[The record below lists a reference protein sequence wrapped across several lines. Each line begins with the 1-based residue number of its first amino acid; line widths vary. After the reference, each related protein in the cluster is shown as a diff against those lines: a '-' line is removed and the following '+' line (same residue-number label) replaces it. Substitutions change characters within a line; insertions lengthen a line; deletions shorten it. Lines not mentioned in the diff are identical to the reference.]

1 MSSRQRDL
9 LDPSRVAESEM
20 SENIMVEAQERA
32 ASLFT
37 SSSPAHSFFVDMD
50 EPASGPCTPTAFNG
64 ILPPSNPVRLA
75 TPLANT
81 SDDDDKYD
89 DAVDIQEP
97 SRHEEPK
104 EEASFALSTPPL
116 DADRTLIQQEPPANT
131 KEQRPEA
138 LTLPASPPLPQQRS
152 TGFEPIVRDKDH
164 NATPRE
170 DLLTP
175 QLEAN
180 LTLLS
185 QHDQLRQQ
193 FLAFAN
199 DAECAVRSKD
209 RAVLQATVNELSL
222 RVRKVSAILVSLTAQ
237 LNEMSA
243 QGVEKDL
250 GQAQRRLKAEHNR
263 IFSDAASRQQQPN
276 VVIKDGLMLLD
287 MLLRHLGELAA
298 ETEKQLAKAT
308 EMVRSPRLQNTG
320 IS

>member
-1 MSSRQRDL
+1 
-9 LDPSRVAESEM
+9 M
-20 SENIMVEAQERA
+20 SESIMVEAQERA
-32 ASLFT
+32 PSLST
-37 SSSPAHSFFVDMD
+37 SSSPAHSFFIDMD
-50 EPASGPCTPTAFNG
+50 EPASGPSTPVAFNG
-64 ILPPSNPVRLA
+64 ILPPSHPVRLT

-97 SRHEEPK
+97 SRQEESK
-104 EEASFALSTPPL
+104 EEASFALSNPPL
-116 DADRTLIQQEPPANT
+116 DADRTLIQQEPPDNT

-138 LTLPASPPLPQQRS
+138 LTLPASPPLLPQHRF
-152 TGFEPIVRDKDH
+152 TGFEPTVRDNDH
-164 NATPRE
+164 KATPRE

-185 QHDQLRQQ
+185 QHDQLRQR

-209 RAVLQATVNELSL
+209 HAVLQATVSELSL
-222 RVRKVSAILVSLTAQ
+222 RVRKVSAIFVSLTAQ

-243 QGVEKDL
+243 QSVDKDL
-250 GQAQRRLKAEHNR
+250 GQAQKRLKAEHDR
-263 IFSDAASRQQQPN
+263 IFSDAASKQQPN

-287 MLLRHLGELAA
+287 MLLRHLGELSA

-308 EMVRSPRLQNTG
+308 EMVRSPRFQNTG